1 MPKHRKKMKHKHAE
15 NMLAYAQD
23 AMETDKP
30 WERWEYLAEE
40 HSNTW
45 WKCEGHPAWQFAME
59 YRRKPRTININGFEV
74 PEPVR
79 EPLETD
85 TNYYCPHLASSEL
98 VSVSTWWDDG
108 CDARRLK
115 SGIIHLTKEAAVTHA
130 KALLSFPQK

>member
-1 MPKHRKKMKHKHAE
+1 MKHKHAE

-79 EPLETD
+79 EPLQDYQKYYDVSIGSMESVVEYSWDGGPMDFD
-85 TNYYCPHLASSEL
+85 TLNKGL
-98 VSVSTWWDDG
+98 
-108 CDARRLK
+108 
-115 SGIIHLTKEAAVTHA
+115 IHLTKEAAMLHA
-130 KALLSFPQK
+130 KALLSFTQK